1 MEIIGPLKLYSCCK
15 QAELLKPNIMV
26 YVSFER
32 RQRIFKWA
40 AVKIKN
46 YLQDNLK
53 RCSHIYEKQKYVP
66 AQSSKC
72 VSENVRPLSI
82 LENT

>member
-1 MEIIGPLKLYSCCK
+1 MEIIGPFKLYSCCK

-40 AVKIKN
+40 AVKIKKLFARQLEALFT
-46 YLQDNLK
+46 YIRK
-53 RCSHIYEKQKYVP
+53 TKYVP
-66 AQSSKC
+66 PQSSKC